1 MECLGSGGNGHK
13 SGRRNARIDSQ
24 TRPLMFQGNQG
35 VGYRGMFQ
43 VVEIAR
49 QGDRYIDV
57 GTNIGPSIGV
67 WIDIGGV

>member
-1 MECLGSGGNGHK
+1 
-13 SGRRNARIDSQ
+13 
-24 TRPLMFQGNQG
+24 MFQGNQG

-57 GTNIGPSIGV
+57 GTNIGPSIGGM
-67 WIDIGGV
+67 DRYKGRIGVQRHCAT